1 MILSLNFKNTV
12 WERTSAITIQKK
24 NGERP
29 SVITPRGKGWDC
41 SMQLQRARVLE
52 IIIV

>member
-12 WERTSAITIQKK
+12 WERTSAIKKKK
-24 NGERP
+24 NSERP